1 MWLPFLLVVISVFPL
16 VFFSCSD
23 PYVKVSLYK
32 GAALT
37 ADYKTSTIKKVSNG
51 MAHQLRVYK
60 VSAGKL
66 VKCVKRVVKGKCTDR
81 WLTDCN
87 F

>member
-1 MWLPFLLVVISVFPL
+1 MAKEIGMWLPILLVVVISVFPL

-51 MAHQLRVYK
+51 TSAKSLR
-60 VSAGKL
+60 L
-66 VKCVKRVVKGKCTDR
+66 
-81 WLTDCN
+81 
-87 F
+87 